1 MLALLAFSLPSA
13 EGPAAA
19 PVALVLSAKGDVAL
33 QRGKGKPVR
42 AGEAS
47 LLFAGDRLR
56 AAKGAALTLVFLA
69 DGHRERLRPG
79 AKALVGDKGCEPA
92 GSVEQLAS
100 RKPSRAQ
107 LSSLRQHVRSIHAS
121 GGRAAVGVLRSEPD
135 GAPAVT
141 PMFGARVLTTHP
153 TLTWAALPKAES
165 YEVELRSGA
174 DGADERLLW
183 RHSTTATSL
192 PYPEEED
199 VLAPGL
205 KYRWRVLARLK
216 GAREQVVAE
225 SKFFVARKAQI
236 AEAPGLRA
244 LAASADPADWLLAAA
259 AYEAEGVYD
268 RALPLYERLARQAP
282 DNLDYQLALVRY
294 YVRAGRK
301 DEARKAQ
308 ERVKALEAKGKE

>member
-1 MLALLAFSLPSA
+1 MLALLAFSLPGA
-13 EGPAAA
+13 EGPVAA
-19 PVALVLSAKGDVAL
+19 PAALVLSTKGQVAL
-33 QRGKGKPVR
+33 QRGKGKPGR

-56 AAKGAALTLVFLA
+56 AAKGATLTLVFLA

-79 AKALVGDKGCEPA
+79 AKARVGDRGCEPDEA
-92 GSVEQLAS
+92 VERLEP

-107 LSSLRQHVRSIHAS
+107 LSSLLQHARSIHAS
-121 GGRAAVGVLRSEPD
+121 GGRVAVGVLRSDAD

-153 TLTWAALPKAES
+153 TLTWAALPKAEG
-165 YEVELRSGA
+165 YQVELLSGP
-174 DGADERLLW
+174 DGADERVLW
-183 RHSTTATSL
+183 RHTTTATSL

-205 KYRWRVLARLK
+205 KYRWRVVARLK

-244 LAASADPADWLLAAA
+244 LAASADLADWLLAAA
-259 AYEAEGVYD
+259 TYEAEGVYD
-268 RALPLYERLARQAP
+268 KALPLYERLARQAP
-282 DNLDYQLALVRY
+282 DNLDYQIALVRY
-294 YVRAGRK
+294 YTRAGRQ
-301 DEARKAQ
+301 DRAQEAR
-308 ERVKALEAKGKE
+308 ERVKALEAKVKE